1 MKTNNKQIYDIIKLF
16 HEEVSDYL
24 YENEE
29 VFGFR
34 SNINNHI
41 LLPEFGNWFEITR
54 YNFLDDKQNILAVLD
69 LNLVDLYR
77 EYNYDLS
84 DIVNQQ
90 TIQLVS
96 EWHLILRSK
105 QFSTLNKYEYG
116 KLFDYLETLA

>member
-1 MKTNNKQIYDIIKLF
+1 MKTDNKCIYDMIKLF
-16 HEEVSDYL
+16 HEEVSEYL

-29 VFGFR
+29 VFGLR
-34 SNINNHI
+34 SNINNYI

-84 DIVNQQ
+84 DVVNQQ

-96 EWHLILRSK
+96 EWYLILRSK

>member
-1 MKTNNKQIYDIIKLF
+1 MKTSNKRIYDMIKLF
-16 HEEVSDYL
+16 HEEVSEYL

-29 VFGFR
+29 VFGLR
-34 SNINNHI
+34 SNINNYI

-84 DIVNQQ
+84 DVVNQQ

>member
-1 MKTNNKQIYDIIKLF
+1 MKTDNKHIYDMIKLF
-16 HEEVSDYL
+16 HEEVSEYL

-69 LNLVDLYR
+69 LNLVDLYH
-77 EYNYDLS
+77 EYNYDLL
-84 DIVNQQ
+84 DVVDQQ

-96 EWHLILRSK
+96 KWHLILRSK

>member
-1 MKTNNKQIYDIIKLF
+1 MKTSNKRIYDMIKLF
-16 HEEVSDYL
+16 HEEVSEYL

-29 VFGFR
+29 VFGLR
-34 SNINNHI
+34 SNINNYI